1 MQRGYAKANFRGE
14 RPLVV
19 AHRGGARRAPEN
31 TLAGFAE
38 GVEVGADMIEFDVRL
53 TADGVLVTV
62 HDAAVDGVPV
72 GELTL
77 QELRGRLPAAPP
89 ATVEE
94 VLAWA
99 ADRVAVDIELK
110 EPGCGEEVVA
120 LALRHLAPGPGL
132 VITSF
137 LDEALAEVSATD
149 PNVAVGLIVEGD
161 DLPEAVVP
169 AGRLADLRPDYLAPS
184 VELVERGF
192 LDHAARLGTPCL
204 VWTVN
209 DRERLAA
216 LLAHPQVAGVIT
228 DVPADALAVRASLA

>member
-1 MQRGYAKANFRGE
+1 MQRGHAKATFSGE

-38 GVEVGADMIEFDVRL
+38 GVAVGADMIEFDVRR

-62 HDAAVDGVPV
+62 HDDAVGGVPV
-72 GELTL
+72 GAQSLE
-77 QELRGRLPAAPP
+77 ELRGRLADAPP

-99 ADRVAVDIELK
+99 AERVAVDVELK
-110 EPGCGEEVVA
+110 EAGCGAEVAA
-120 LALRHLAPGPGL
+120 LALRHFAPGPRL
-132 VITSF
+132 LITSF
-137 LDEALAEVSATD
+137 LDDALAEVRAAD
-149 PNVAVGLIVEGD
+149 PRIAIGLIVEGD
-161 DLPEAVVP
+161 DAPQEVVP
-169 AGRLADLRPDYLAPS
+169 AARVADLGPDYLVPS
-184 VELVERGF
+184 VDLARRGF
-192 LDHAARLGTPCL
+192 LDHAARLGAPCF

-209 DRERLAA
+209 ERADLAA

-228 DVPADALAVRASLA
+228 DVPGEALAMRDGRG